1 MEMLFKKDQHSARM
15 ITILRETPYKPSMS
29 LNSTVLVFSE
39 LREKILSGK
48 IFKDLFRYKQ
58 GRVITH
64 RLDVMSKPFKTAL
77 LLRLLCREG
86 CFLEDELGNIKKITL
101 YRLVLLLRQL
111 FKDWREKNALLSRAA
126 IEIQEIVFQ
135 KKILEK
141 KKGVNWTG
149 SPIYLRTDLIFGLR
163 SGGSVGH
170 IAGVL
175 NHLEF
180 FTGKPIFMTTDII
193 PTVRKDIETKIVV
206 PTGKFWDFKEIPAIY
221 FNEVVSSEVRKY
233 IGDRKI
239 SFVYQRYSLNNYS
252 GVKLA
257 QRLKVPF
264 VLEYNGSEIWMSRH
278 WGKPLKYET
287 LTKRIELLNLSVADV
302 VVVVSQPMR
311 DELVMRG
318 IDAEKILVNPNG
330 VDPDRYS
337 PDIDGSHIRAQYHL
351 DGRTVLGFIGT
362 FGKWHGAEILA
373 EAFGRL
379 LQEFP
384 AYRERVRLLMIGDG
398 LMMPQVKERLQ
409 KLGAL
414 EAATLT
420 GLVPQ
425 EQGPAYLAASDILV
439 ASHVPNPDGTPFF
452 GSPTKLFEYMAMGKG
467 IVASDLDQIGEVL
480 KHDYS
485 ALLVK
490 PGNVESLMLGLKKLI
505 DDEQGRLKLG
515 KAARQE
521 VVARYTWKEHTRK
534 TIEKLKEHCG

>member
-1 MEMLFKKDQHSARM
+1 MR
-15 ITILRETPYKPSMS
+15 T
-29 LNSTVLVFSE
+29 
-39 LREKILSGK
+39 
-48 IFKDLFRYKQ
+48 
-58 GRVITH
+58 
-64 RLDVMSKPFKTAL
+64 
-77 LLRLLCREG
+77 
-86 CFLEDELGNIKKITL
+86 KKITIIRGASKNPDPANGSEVISFEEL
-101 YRLVLLLRQL
+101 RRQIMRGGIFRFVLRYQEAVLWTYWTRVINNPLKCAILLRI
-111 FKDWREKNALLSRAA
+111 LSRGSCLFQDERGGTQR
-126 IEIQEIVFQ
+126 IGIGDLMTFLVKMLSDLVRKRSLLRDVRHEVQELSLAQ
-135 KKILEK
+135 EMLKHQRQTLDLSS
-141 KKGVNWTG
+141 
-149 SPIYLRTDLIFGLR
+149 SPVYLRTDLIFGLR

-175 NHLEF
+175 NHLGS
-180 FTGKPIFMTTDII
+180 FTGKPIFMTTDRI
-193 PTVRKDIETKIVV
+193 PTVRKDIETKVIV
-206 PTGKFWDFKEIPAIY
+206 PMGRFWDFGGLPAIY
-221 FNEVVSSEVRKY
+221 SNKVVASEATEY

-257 QRLKVPF
+257 QKLKVPF

-287 LTKRIELLNLSVADV
+287 LTEAVELLNLRAADL
-302 VVVVSQPMR
+302 VVVVSQAMR

-318 IDAEKILVNPNG
+318 IDADKILVNPNG

-337 PDIDGSHIRAQYHL
+337 PDVDGSSIRTQYDL
-351 DGRTVLGFIGT
+351 DGRTVVGFIGT

-379 LQEFP
+379 LRQFP
-384 AYRERVRLLMIGDG
+384 NYRESVRLLMVGDG
-398 LMMPQVKERLQ
+398 AMMPEVKEHLQ
-409 KLGAL
+409 RAGAL

-425 EQGPAYLAASDILV
+425 EEGPAYLAASDILV

-480 KHDYS
+480 KHDVS

-490 PGNVESLMLGLKKLI
+490 PGDAESLMFGLKALI
-505 DDEQGRLKLG
+505 DDQAMRDRLG
-515 KAARQE
+515 TAARKE
-521 VVARYTWKEHTRK
+521 VVSRYTWKEHTRK
-534 TIEKLKEHCG
+534 TIEKLKERCL

>member
-1 MEMLFKKDQHSARM
+1 MSTKRIM
-15 ITILRETPYKPSMS
+15 IIRGASKNPGPTTGSEVIRFE
-29 LNSTVLVFSE
+29 E
-39 LREKILSGK
+39 LRHQILQGG
-48 IFKDLFRYKQ
+48 IFKFLFRYQ
-58 GRVITH
+58 EAVLWTYWIRV
-64 RLDVMSKPFKTAL
+64 MNKPFKCAF
-77 LLRLLCREG
+77 LLRMLSHGDC
-86 CFLEDELGNIKKITL
+86 
-101 YRLVLLLRQL
+101 L
-111 FKDWREKNALLSRAA
+111 FKDERGNSQRVGLGALMTFLGKMLDGYVRKKGLLRRVQHEVRELSRA
-126 IEIQEIVFQ
+126 QEMLKHQ
-135 KKILEK
+135 QQALDLSS
-141 KKGVNWTG
+141 
-149 SPIYLRTDLIFGLR
+149 SPVYLRTDLIFGLR

-175 NHLEF
+175 NHLGS
-180 FTGKPIFMTTDII
+180 FTGEPIFMTTDII

-206 PTGKFWDFKEIPAIY
+206 PMGRFWDFSEIPGIY
-221 FNEVVSSEVRKY
+221 FNEVVSSEAKKY

-239 SFVYQRYSLNNYS
+239 SFVYQRYSLSNYS
-252 GVKLA
+252 GVKLG
-257 QRLKVPF
+257 QKLKVPF
-264 VLEYNGSEIWMSRH
+264 ILEYNGSEIWMSRH

-287 LTKRIELLNLSVADV
+287 LAERIELLNLRAADV
-302 VVVVSQPMR
+302 VVVVSQPMK

-318 IDAEKILVNPNG
+318 IDADKILMNPNG

-337 PDIDGSHIRAQYHL
+337 PDVDGSHIRAQYHV

-362 FGKWHGAEILA
+362 FGKWHGAEVLA

-384 AYRERVRLLMIGDG
+384 GYRERVRLLMIGDG
-398 LMMPQVKERLQ
+398 LMMPQVKAHLQ
-409 KLGAL
+409 RSGAL
-414 EAATLT
+414 EAATLI

-490 PGNVESLMLGLKKLI
+490 PGDAESLMFGLKALI
-505 DDEQGRLKLG
+505 DDQPRRERLGR
-515 KAARQE
+515 AAHQE
-521 VVARYTWKEHTRK
+521 VVLRYTWKEHTRK
-534 TIEKLKEHCG
+534 IIEKLKERCS